1 MLENENP
8 EVAQDL
14 RERIVSSYKFEGFGI
29 ERMETEVNKGG
40 KTAEQSNAIID
51 DEEVWSVMDV
61 QWCRVKAEW
70 FLAVYRKNSGKSEF

>member
-14 RERIVSSYKFEGFGI
+14 RERLVSSYKFEGFGI
-29 ERMETEVNKGG
+29 EKVDEDSEKEG
-40 KTAEQSNAIID
+40 KVTADAPITRD
-51 DEEVWSVMDV
+51 DELWSVMDV

-70 FLAVYRKNSGKSEF
+70 FLAVYRKNSSKF